1 MKAGGWRE
9 LKAGW
14 RLLIAS
20 AVGVGSSAIALPY
33 YTIGALTKPV
43 ELATG
48 WSRADIQFAIA
59 FSSGIGALTA
69 PLTGWMIDR
78 FGARLVA
85 LPAFAGVA
93 IGMLVAAQASTLAM
107 FYLGFALAAI
117 LGAGTNPVLW
127 SKVVAGNFDQARGTA
142 LGLALVGT
150 ALAAL
155 GLPLLVTTLVGP
167 IGWSGALTVIGL
179 IPLIVSL
186 PVAWFWLRTG
196 GEKSANATRPG
207 PVQWEAE
214 QPQPG
219 LTLRQAAS
227 GYRFWV
233 LLGSILAGYL
243 AVSGVLAGLVP
254 ALTDRG
260 VSATMASA
268 FAGIIGVAMIPGR
281 VLIGFVIDRVWAPA
295 VGCLILVLPALA
307 CFVLQSAT
315 DPVVLFIACGLL
327 GLAAGAELDLLAF
340 LTSRYFGLAHFSK
353 IYAVIYSALAAGSA
367 LAPGLFSK
375 IREDTGSYDLSFQIA
390 AGLFLVAGI
399 LLPMLGS
406 YPSLKADD
414 PAPRA

>member
-1 MKAGGWRE
+1 MKAGGWQE

-20 AVGVGSSAIALPY
+20 ALGVGSSAIALPY

-48 WSRADIQFAIA
+48 WSRAEIQFAIA

-93 IGMLVAAQASTLAM
+93 IGMLVAAQASSLTI

-155 GLPLLVTTLVGP
+155 GLPLLVTVLVGP
-167 IGWSGALTVIGL
+167 VGWSGALTVIGL
-179 IPLIVSL
+179 IPLVISL

-196 GEKSANATRPG
+196 AGKPATGSAAGSSEPD
-207 PVQWEAE
+207 QS
-214 QPQPG
+214 QPG

-227 GYRFWV
+227 SYRFWV

-260 VSATMASA
+260 ISATMASA

-281 VLIGFVIDRVWAPA
+281 VLIGFIIDRVWAPA

-307 CFVLQSAT
+307 CLALQSAS

-375 IREDTGSYDLSFQIA
+375 IREDTGSYDLSFLIA
-390 AGLFLVAGI
+390 ACLFLVAGI

-406 YPSLKADD
+406 YPNFKADD
-414 PAPRA
+414 PDPSA

>member
-1 MKAGGWRE
+1 MKAGGWQE
-9 LKAGW
+9 LKNGW

-20 AVGVGSSAIALPY
+20 ALGVGSSAIALPY

-43 ELATG
+43 EMATG

-69 PLTGWMIDR
+69 PVTGWMIDR
-78 FGARLVA
+78 FGARKVA
-85 LPAFAGVA
+85 LPAFVGVA
-93 IGMLVAAQASTLAM
+93 IGMLVAAQASSLSV

-155 GLPLLVTTLVGP
+155 GLPLLVTALAGSV
-167 IGWSGALTVIGL
+167 GWSGALTVIGL
-179 IPLIVSL
+179 IPVVISL
-186 PVAWFWLRTG
+186 PVAWFWLRIGSGSAAQKAVPDKTA
-196 GEKSANATRPG
+196 GEKTA
-207 PVQWEAE
+207 V
-214 QPQPG
+214 G

-233 LLGSILAGYL
+233 LMGSILAGYL

-260 VSATMASA
+260 INATLAAA

-281 VLIGFVIDRVWAPA
+281 VLIGFIIDRIWAPA
-295 VGCLILVLPALA
+295 VGCLILVLPAIGCLA
-307 CFVLQSAT
+307 LQST
-315 DPVVLFIACGLL
+315 NDPIVLFIACGLL

-367 LAPGLFSK
+367 LAPGFFSMF
-375 IREDTGSYDLSFQIA
+375 RESTGSYDLSFQIA
-390 AGLFLVAGI
+390 GGLFLLAGV
-399 LLPMLGS
+399 LLPMLGT
-406 YPSLKADD
+406 YPSFAHDEQT
-414 PAPRA
+414 PSA

>member
-1 MKAGGWRE
+1 MKAGGWQE
-9 LKAGW
+9 LKSGW

-20 AVGVGSSAIALPY
+20 ALGVGSSAIALPY

-43 ELATG
+43 EMATG

-78 FGARLVA
+78 FGARNVA
-85 LPAFAGVA
+85 LPAFVGVA
-93 IGMLVAAQASTLAM
+93 IGMLVAAQASSLSV

-155 GLPLLVTTLVGP
+155 GLPLLVTALVGSV
-167 IGWSGALTVIGL
+167 GWNGALTVIGL
-179 IPLIVSL
+179 IPVAISL

-196 GEKSANATRPG
+196 SSNAAQKASPNKTAGEQTAA
-207 PVQWEAE
+207 
-214 QPQPG
+214 G

-233 LLGSILAGYL
+233 LMGSILSGYL

-260 VSATMASA
+260 INATMASA

-281 VLIGFVIDRVWAPA
+281 VLIGFIIDRIWAPA
-295 VGCLILVLPALA
+295 VGCLILVLPAVGCLA
-307 CFVLQSAT
+307 LQST
-315 DPVVLFIACGLL
+315 SDPVILFIACGLL

-367 LAPGLFSK
+367 LAPGLFSM
-375 IREDTGSYDLSFQIA
+375 IREGTGSYDLSFQLA
-390 AGLFLVAGI
+390 AGLFLLAGM

-406 YPSLKADD
+406 YPSLEHDD
-414 PAPRA
+414 

>member
-1 MKAGGWRE
+1 MKAGGWQE

-20 AVGVGSSAIALPY
+20 ALGVGSSAIALPY

-93 IGMLVAAQASTLAM
+93 IGMLVAAQASSLTV

-155 GLPLLVTTLVGP
+155 GLPLLVTALVGP

-179 IPLIVSL
+179 IPLVISL

-196 GEKSANATRPG
+196 AGKPAADASE
-207 PVQWEAE
+207 PV

-233 LLGSILAGYL
+233 LMASILAGYL

-260 VSATMASA
+260 ISATMASA

-281 VLIGFVIDRVWAPA
+281 VLIGFIIDRVWAPA
-295 VGCLILVLPALA
+295 VGCFILVLPALA
-307 CFVLQSAT
+307 CLALQSAS
-315 DPVVLFIACGLL
+315 DPAVLFLACGLL

-353 IYAVIYSALAAGSA
+353 IYAVIYAALAAGSA
-367 LAPGLFSK
+367 LAPGLFSM
-375 IREDTGSYDLSFQIA
+375 IREGTGSYDLSFQIA
-390 AGLFLVAGI
+390 AGLFLLAGI

-406 YPSLKADD
+406 YPSLDTDD
-414 PAPRA
+414 QARSA

>member
-1 MKAGGWRE
+1 MKAGGWQE

-20 AVGVGSSAIALPY
+20 ALGVGSSAIALPY

-93 IGMLVAAQASTLAM
+93 IGMLVAAQASSLTV

-155 GLPLLVTTLVGP
+155 GLPLLVTALVGP

-179 IPLIVSL
+179 IPLVISL

-196 GEKSANATRPG
+196 AGKPAADASE
-207 PVQWEAE
+207 PV

-233 LLGSILAGYL
+233 LMASILAGYL

-260 VSATMASA
+260 ISATMASA

-281 VLIGFVIDRVWAPA
+281 VLIGFIIDRVWAPA

-307 CFVLQSAT
+307 CLALQSAS
-315 DPVVLFIACGLL
+315 DPAVLFLACGLL

-353 IYAVIYSALAAGSA
+353 IYAVIYAALAAGSA
-367 LAPGLFSK
+367 LAPGLFSM
-375 IREDTGSYDLSFQIA
+375 IREGTGSYDLSFQIA
-390 AGLFLVAGI
+390 AGLFLLAGI

-406 YPSLKADD
+406 YPSLDTDD
-414 PAPRA
+414 QARSA

>member
-1 MKAGGWRE
+1 M
-9 LKAGW
+9 
-14 RLLIAS
+14 
-20 AVGVGSSAIALPY
+20 
-33 YTIGALTKPV
+33 
-43 ELATG
+43 ATG

-59 FSSGIGALTA
+59 FSSGIGGLTA

-85 LPAFAGVA
+85 LPAFIGVA
-93 IGMLVAAQASTLAM
+93 IGMLLAAQASSLTV
-107 FYLGFALAAI
+107 FYMGFAVAAI

-127 SKVVAGNFDQARGTA
+127 SQVVASSFDQARGTA

-155 GLPLLVTTLVGP
+155 GLPLLVTALAGSV
-167 IGWSGALTVIGL
+167 GWSGALTVIGL
-179 IPLIVSL
+179 IPVAISL
-186 PVAWFWLRTG
+186 PVAWFWLRAGSRAAAAQKAASAKTV
-196 GEKSANATRPG
+196 GEPAA
-207 PVQWEAE
+207 V
-214 QPQPG
+214 G

-233 LLGSILAGYL
+233 LMGSILAGYL

-260 VSATMASA
+260 INATLAAA

-281 VLIGFVIDRVWAPA
+281 VLIGFIIDRIWAPA
-295 VGCLILVLPALA
+295 VGCLILVLPAIGCLA
-307 CFVLQSAT
+307 LQST
-315 DPVVLFIACGLL
+315 NDPIVLFIACGLL

-367 LAPGLFSK
+367 LAPGFFSMF
-375 IREDTGSYDLSFQIA
+375 RESTGSYDLSFQIA
-390 AGLFLVAGI
+390 GGLFLLAGA
-399 LLPMLGS
+399 LLPMLGT
-406 YPSLKADD
+406 YPSFAHDEQT
-414 PAPRA
+414 PSA

>member
-1 MKAGGWRE
+1 MKAGGWQE

-20 AVGVGSSAIALPY
+20 ALGVGSSAIALPY

-48 WSRADIQFAIA
+48 WSRAEIQFAIA

-93 IGMLVAAQASTLAM
+93 IGMLVAAQASSLTV

-155 GLPLLVTTLVGP
+155 GLPLLVTALVGP
-167 IGWSGALTVIGL
+167 VGWSGALTVIGL
-179 IPLIVSL
+179 IPLVISL

-196 GEKSANATRPG
+196 AGKPGTGSAVGSP
-207 PVQWEAE
+207 
-214 QPQPG
+214 QPDQSQPG

-227 GYRFWV
+227 SYRFWV

-260 VSATMASA
+260 ISATMASA

-281 VLIGFVIDRVWAPA
+281 VLIGFIIDRVWAPA

-307 CFVLQSAT
+307 CLALQSAS

-390 AGLFLVAGI
+390 ACLFLVAGI

-406 YPSLKADD
+406 YPSLNADD
-414 PAPRA
+414 RDHSA